1 MTKHHKIKSQRKRG
15 ETIKKVTIK
24 KKYQIVND
32 SESNIPLNKY
42 SPELLPIPDNYR
54 IDNIKQKHY
63 FELSQTESADEFHA
77 SVRPRRDGAE
87 ILVGGEKTRGC
98 IIIHI
103 SKVDLSNPNSIVEA
117 FLNVKYNEHCNV
129 TNDLAKGI
137 GTIILMRTAM
147 SFAFTYFKIDKFIL
161 KDVSK
166 FACDTQYISLPALYI
181 LKYGKSWYQ
190 KHINARTYN
199 EQLHR
204 NIEKYKLFVDS
215 KPDWDYL
222 YNTFILPD
230 VQSCDKCDEE
240 MILRAL
246 PLLHDTWKR
255 TDNYRDFILDIISKD
270 EQCVYLMGWF
280 DDIFHDI
287 VDEVFYGQVDNF
299 LLYNEFPFIKGLN
312 VEYMKTTR
320 VINEKDDN
328 LKIRALQLNEEYTV
342 GNTGLEVDKL
352 LFNKI
357 MFRRRDPDS

>member
-1 MTKHHKIKSQRKRG
+1 MAKNNKRRSRRKRG
-15 ETIKKVTIK
+15 GTIKNVTIQ
-24 KKYQIVND
+24 KKYNIVD
-32 SESNIPLNKY
+32 DLESNIPLHKY
-42 SPELLPIPDNYR
+42 IPELLPIPDNYKN
-54 IDNIKQKHY
+54 DNIKLKHY
-63 FELSQTESADEFHA
+63 FELSQIESTDVFHA
-77 SVRPRRDGAE
+77 SVRPTRDGAE
-87 ILVGGEKTRGC
+87 ILIGGEKTRGC

-103 SKVDLSNPNSIVEA
+103 STIELGNKKTIVEA
-117 FLNVKYNEHCNV
+117 FLNVKYNEHCNI

-166 FACDTQYISLPALYI
+166 FECDTQYISLPALYI

-222 YNTFILPD
+222 YNKFILPD

-240 MILRAL
+240 MIQHAL
-246 PLLHDTWKR
+246 PLLYDTWKR

-270 EQCVYLMGWF
+270 DHCVYLMGWF
-280 DDIFHDI
+280 DNIFHYI

-299 LLYNEFPFIKGLN
+299 LLYDEFPFIKGLN
-312 VEYMKTTR
+312 VQYMKTTR
-320 VINEKDDN
+320 VINQKDEN
-328 LKIRALQLNEEYTV
+328 QKIRALQLNEEYTV

-352 LFNKI
+352 LFSKI
-357 MFRRRDPDS
+357 VFRRRNPNS